1 MWIFSKNKSFVL
13 QSLTTEAA
21 VHKKTSISKESNKDD
36 NKTKIKIEQVYMNAT
51 RYIVSSSLSL
61 QNCLILALND
71 SSIGFLLIGNSTF
84 LVTQ

>member
-1 MWIFSKNKSFVL
+1 M
-13 QSLTTEAA
+13 QSLTAEAA
-21 VHKKTSISKESNKDD
+21 VHKKTLISKESNKDD

-61 QNCLILALND
+61 QNCLILALSD
-71 SSIGFLLIGNSTF
+71 SSIGFLLIGNSIF